1 MDAIDELLAS
11 HAAASARPL
20 CRVTRMWSGP
30 GIPFDLSPPNN
41 NPSVSVTVDAVADMA
56 QAAWRW
62 NNGRCVF
69 TLLHFHTASDFRV
82 SGATPGTRVDIE
94 TESGMTLSTATVDHS
109 GCCVLLL
116 FLLPA
121 FTPYRPLQLVAHGP
135 RVCVAF
141 TTTICSRETYARIC
155 KGVREGAISARG
167 IVQGRLYTYCFS
179 RGLCGVQTT
188 PVPQWLLAR
197 ELGQRPRRKYK

>member
-1 MDAIDELLAS
+1 MDAIDALLAS

-20 CRVTRMWSGP
+20 CRVTCMSG
-30 GIPFDLSPPNN
+30 GTILDFSPPIDHRH
-41 NPSVSVTVDAVADMA
+41 VSVTVDAVCDMA
-56 QAAWRW
+56 HDAQPCKG
-62 NNGRCVF
+62 GRRVF
-69 TLLHFHTASDFRV
+69 SLHLFDTASDFRV

-94 TESGMTLSTATVDHS
+94 TEAGVALSTATVDHT

-121 FTPYRPLQLVAHGP
+121 FTPYRSLRLVAQGP
-135 RVCVAF
+135 RVCVAL
-141 TTTICSRETYARIC
+141 TATICSRETYGKIC
-155 KGVREGAISARG
+155 KVVRKGVVSTRG
-167 IVQGRLYTYCFS
+167 IVQGRLYTYGFS
-179 RGLCGVQTT
+179 GGLCGVQIT